1 MGNAFSIVIGIAAI
15 VGAITRIL
23 SCYASYAAKL
33 NWWPFKTKSPQEI
46 SLSEADYKLLLEI
59 VVGQV
64 EIKCQLKKN
73 QESTAN
79 M

>member
-1 MGNAFSIVIGIAAI
+1 MGNAFSIAIGIAAI

-23 SCYASYAAKL
+23 SCYASYATKL
-33 NWWPFKTKSPQEI
+33 NWWPFESKSPQEI
-46 SLSEADYKLLLEI
+46 SLSEDDRKLLVEI
-59 VVGQV
+59 VISQV
-64 EIKCQLKKN
+64 EIKRQLKKN